1 MPTKQPTREE
11 ILSDLCAVKQ
21 SHGYITRDL
30 YVTKGVG
37 KYPKR
42 EVLKHW
48 PTFADA
54 VTEATGVLSVSKGS
68 PEVSEVAGDKW
79 TVNLPKTRIHTLPQ
93 LIEYFEVDESIW
105 EVTKFTCLSHEMGYT
120 TGKKSFKVARHKEL
134 YNVRAEF
141 KKKTNVILVK
151 KEIKDLI
158 AYAKELI
165 KEVPTKQTIYREQ
178 SMAGNMLEINI
189 PDVHFGKLAWP
200 GETGH
205 EPYDTK
211 IAEAM
216 YHRAVD
222 ALLFRAKGYRFDEVL
237 FVVGNDLLNSDDAE
251 NQTTS
256 GTVVTTDGRYQKSF
270 RVARRAVIAAIE
282 KCREIAPVKV
292 IVVPGNHD
300 NLSAWHLGESLE
312 IYFER
317 YSDVQVENEPTPR
330 KFHQFGKVGLMFCHG
345 HKGKRTD
352 YPLQFATERSDIFGS
367 TKFRE
372 IHTGHTH
379 MTKLDEQHGV
389 RVRVIPALCPPDDW
403 HSENGYTG
411 NLRNAEG
418 FVWNREEGLIAMVF
432 YCDDAQPQIKTKTV
446 LV

>member
-1 MPTKQPTREE
+1 MSKATKDV
-11 ILSDLCAVKQ
+11 ILADVKRVQ
-21 SHGYITRDL
+21 ELNPNVVLTRDQ
-30 YVTKGVG
+30 YVVSGEYSKH
-37 KYPKR
+37 
-42 EVLKHW
+42 EIHKHW
-48 PTFADA
+48 SSFKEMMAELAYTAPASAAEHEVQEETKDHW
-54 VTEATGVLSVSKGS
+54 SVELK
-68 PEVSEVAGDKW
+68 
-79 TVNLPKTRIHTLPQ
+79 KTRIHTLDQ
-93 LIEYFEVDESIW
+93 LLKFFKVDLSVW
-105 EVTKFTCLSHEMGYT
+105 EVERFRCNKWEMPYT
-120 TGKKSFKVARHKEL
+120 VGTGNSKYAEVEPV
-134 YNVRAEF
+134 YQVRADF
-141 KKKTNVILVK
+141 KKKKDVVVAKQEIGDLV
-151 KEIKDLI
+151 

-165 KEVPTKQTIYREQ
+165 KEVPEKTTVYRE
-178 SMAGNMLEINI
+178 SFMSGNMLEINI

-216 YHRAVD
+216 YQRAVD
-222 ALLFRAKGYRFDEVL
+222 GLLFRAKGYRFDEVL

-282 KCREIAPVKV
+282 KCRAIAPVKV

-317 YSDVQVENEPTPR
+317 YSDVQVDNEPTPR
-330 KFHQFGKVGLMFCHG
+330 KYHQFGKVGLMFCHG
-345 HKGKRTD
+345 HKGKRND

-372 IHTGHTH
+372 IHCGHTH

-389 RVRVIPALCPPDDW
+389 RVRVLPALCPPDDW

-418 FVWNREEGLIAMVF
+418 YVWNREEGLIATVF

>member
-1 MPTKQPTREE
+1 MLQATKKQMIADLRKVHSKNESGNTTRAYYRKHSL
-11 ILSDLCAVKQ
+11 LS
-21 SHGYITRDL
+21 GL
-30 YVTKGVG
+30 YD
-37 KYPKR
+37 KY
-42 EVLKHW
+42 W
-48 PTFADA
+48 STFAEFQDDA
-54 VTEATGVLSVSKGS
+54 GIISVKAEAPQ

-79 TVNLPKTRIHTLPQ
+79 TVTLPKTRIHTLSQ

-105 EVTKFTCLSHEMGYT
+105 EVERFKCNKWEMGYT
-120 TGKKSFKVARHKEL
+120 TGENKNKIAKDHAL
-134 YNVRAEF
+134 YQVKADF
-141 KKKTNVILVK
+141 KKKKKDVIASK
-151 KEIKDLI
+151 KEIEDLI
-158 AYAKELI
+158 AHAKELI
-165 KEVPTKQTIYREQ
+165 SFVPVQQTVYRENF
-178 SMAGNMLEINI
+178 MEGNMLEINI

-200 GETGH
+200 AETGH
-205 EPYDTK
+205 EAYDTK

-216 YHRAVD
+216 YLRAVD

-237 FVVGNDLLNSDDAE
+237 FVVGNDLLNSDDVE
-251 NQTTS
+251 SQTTA
-256 GTVVTTDGRYQKSF
+256 GTAVTTDGRYQKSF

-282 KCREIAPVKV
+282 KCRAIAPVKV
-292 IVVPGNHD
+292 LVVPGNHD
-300 NLSAWHLGESLE
+300 SLSTWHLGESLE

-330 KFHQFGKVGLMFCHG
+330 KYHQFGKVGLMFCHG
-345 HKGKRTD
+345 HKGKRND

-389 RVRVIPALCPPDDW
+389 RVRVLPALCPPDDW

-418 FVWNREEGLIAMVF
+418 YVWNREEGLIATVF
-432 YCDDAQPQIKTKTV
+432 YCDDAQPSIKTKTV